1 MPLEGMA
8 SVAGGRPVIPAL
20 TIPSNSPL
28 ALKIGQPLSPFAI
41 SKVSRIAVTPDVLPP
56 PRWTP
61 MISPQNPGLAPQA
74 RVPAPAAPSPSMQQ
88 VHRLSDD
95 ELLALFPNTPVGLVT
110 LKNGRKQLIFPR
122 PGDEKRFI
130 IRL

>member
-1 MPLEGMA
+1 MKPEHQRLLDEVFGETEGRREATLLAADRVLRHRRWKRRAAQTVAVMVA
-8 SVAGGRPVIPAL
+8 STL
-20 TIPSNSPL
+20 TIL
-28 ALKIGQPLSPFAI
+28 VVERA
-41 SKVSRIAVTPDVLPP
+41 
-56 PRWTP
+56 
-61 MISPQNPGLAPQA
+61 ISPQNPGLAPQA